1 MSNNPFPQEESIISN
16 HKNFLSVENTDDLQ
30 ITPLRKEEFNELNQ
44 TVDQKNTDNK
54 YRDGSHLFKP
64 SNQKSLR
71 SSIKIKQDIGKQ
83 DRNDKQNVSLD
94 NSQAINVVHFKEPND
109 KKVRSVNKKIIDKKI
124 MSGSKTR
131 TSYEWNLKMDIAR
144 QNNSSV
150 SQEAFEK
157 NGSVLR
163 HGQRFK
169 TINLFSQ
176 K

>member
-1 MSNNPFPQEESIISN
+1 
-16 HKNFLSVENTDDLQ
+16 
-30 ITPLRKEEFNELNQ
+30 
-44 TVDQKNTDNK
+44 
-54 YRDGSHLFKP
+54 
-64 SNQKSLR
+64 LR
-71 SSIKIKQDIGKQ
+71 SSIKIKQDIGKK

-150 SQEAFEK
+150 S
-157 NGSVLR
+157 
-163 HGQRFK
+163 
-169 TINLFSQ
+169 
-176 K
+176 